1 MPQYIDNNGL
11 VYILETLKSEGAETL
26 ANAKEYTESV
36 VANYVLTEKLEAAV
50 ANLGYLTASNADI
63 RYATIDRAD
72 IIEATVEQIS
82 GDFLGFKTGEFD
94 SLKVQQAT
102 FENATA
108 EHFTAVQAQ
117 IDSLDVGNLDA
128 KYATIDFANIDT
140 AKIRQGFMENLMVSQ
155 GIFTSDITAA
165 EGTFTNYLTGVNILA
180 NNITAGTLSVERLI
194 ITGSDQSVVYEINK
208 ANGTPQLSETTVDGG
223 SLTERTVTADR
234 IVAGSITGNEIA
246 ATTITGQ
253 HIVANSITAASLDVN
268 SIFAQDITATGTITG
283 INLVGATGSF
293 SGNITA
299 NDGTIGGYK
308 ISGNKLFSEKTITSK
323 SALPVYVDC
332 YDSNGNQVDVQGKN
346 VNVNERQKSSIS
358 IEPGIVTAEGW
369 EKSYY
374 YEVAGANHYGYN
386 EITYNKININNGINI
401 FTQYSSGSVRNQ
413 SEINA
418 DPGTAKFDD
427 CMNLFMDG
435 GNIRLHSGS
444 IIGGEFIE
452 NNAGSSV
459 DITSSGIIIAPGN
472 SNTAV
477 QIEDASY
484 LDGIDTNG
492 NFIHLIR
499 AMNNTCAVGDS
510 SCQTGIYG
518 NSLSIKCATT
528 VSGNLKATGHIMNG
542 NKTGWQDGKTGIYLG
557 SEGIL
562 HIQRASSSGNPYIGF
577 YRDADTSAGSI
588 TYDASRRFSINKDI
602 YMNGTN
608 IRVTD
613 GHGLY
618 GHTNSQWLIRPF
630 DGSNYSNMCAIGD
643 ASHRTSLYGSAVCL
657 NGTSTAVTSD
667 ERLKKDFTQ
676 FDERHMKLFMDLEP
690 LMFRYKAN
698 GSNRLHSGFVAQK
711 VKKSLDDNHISTTE
725 FGAYVEDVADELFLE
740 EQFGEDAPLKSTD
753 KQLWLRYE
761 EFIPLNTYM
770 IQNTRKE
777 VSYQAGR
784 INAQETVIND
794 FQSRLEQ
801 VEKEIKELKQA
812 AQ

>member
-36 VANYVLTEKLEAAV
+36 VANYVLTENLEAAV
-50 ANLGYLTASNADI
+50 ANLGYLTASKADI
-63 RYATIDRAD
+63 RYATIDRTD
-72 IIEATVEQIS
+72 IIEASVEQIS
-82 GDFLGFKTGEFD
+82 GDFLAFKTGEFE
-94 SLKVQQAT
+94 SLKADQAS
-102 FENATA
+102 FETATA
-108 EHFTAVQAQ
+108 ENFTAVRAD
-117 IDSLDVGNLDA
+117 INNLTVGNFDA
-128 KYATIDFANIDT
+128 KYAKIDFANIDT
-140 AKIRQGFMENLMVSQ
+140 ANIRQGFMENLMVSQ
-155 GIFTSDITAA
+155 GIITSDITAA

-180 NNITAGTLSVERLI
+180 NNINAGTLSVERLI
-194 ITGSDQSVVYEINK
+194 ITGSDQSIVYEINK
-208 ANGTPQLSETTVDGG
+208 ANGTLQMSQTTVDGG
-223 SLTERTVTADR
+223 SLTERTISADR

-253 HIVANSITAASLDVN
+253 HIAANSITAESLDVN
-268 SIFAQDITATGTITG
+268 SIFAQNITATGTITG

-299 NDGTIGGYK
+299 NDGNIGGYK
-308 ISGNKLFSEKTITSK
+308 ISENRLFSEKITSSK
-323 SALPVYVDC
+323 GSSVYVDC
-332 YDSNGNQVDVQGKN
+332 YDASGNQVDVQGKN
-346 VNVNERQKSSIS
+346 VSGNVRQKSSIS

-374 YEVAGANHYGYN
+374 YEAVGANHYGYN
-386 EITYNKININNGINI
+386 EVTYNRININNGINL
-401 FTQYSSGSVRNQ
+401 FTKYATGSLRNQ
-413 SEINA
+413 AEINA
-418 DPGTAKFDD
+418 DPVTTSFND

-444 IIGGEFIE
+444 IVGEEFIE
-452 NNAGSSV
+452 NNAKSFV
-459 DITSSGIIIAPGN
+459 NITSDGVVIAPGN

-477 QIEDASY
+477 LIEDASY
-484 LDGIDTNG
+484 IDGIDTGG

-510 SCQTGIYG
+510 SYQTGIYG

-528 VSGNLKATGHIMNG
+528 VSGNMKATSHIMNG

-557 SEGIL
+557 SEGII
-562 HIQRASSSGNPYIGF
+562 HVQRASSSGNPYIGF
-577 YRDADTSAGSI
+577 YRDTDTSAGSI
-588 TYDASRRFSINKDI
+588 TYDGSRRFSINKDI
-602 YMNGTN
+602 YMSGTN

-643 ASHRTSLYGSAVCL
+643 TSHRTALYGSAVCL

-676 FDERHMKLFMDLEP
+676 FDERHMKLFMELEP

-711 VKKSLDDNHISTTE
+711 VKNSLDNNNISTTE
-725 FGAYVEDVADELFLE
+725 FGAYVEDVADELFLKE
-740 EQFGEDAPLKSTD
+740 AFGDDAPLKSTD
-753 KQLWLRYE
+753 TQLWLRYE

-770 IQNTRKE
+770 IQDTRKE
-777 VSYQAGR
+777 VSYQAEK
-784 INAQETVIND
+784 IDVQEAIIND
-794 FQSRLEQ
+794 LQSRLRQ
-801 VEKEIKELKQA
+801 AEKEIRELRQA
-812 AQ
+812 A